1 LKGNGLKG
9 LKIEKT
15 FDIKILEMHRKGKYN
30 LKGKERKGKKR
41 KEKKDYK
48 NVSGRNRTAI

>member
-15 FDIKILEMHRKGKYN
+15 FYIKILEMHRKGKDS
-30 LKGKERKGKKR
+30 LKGKKR
-41 KEKKDYK
+41 KE
-48 NVSGRNRTAI
+48 GL